1 MQLLDVRADHLE
13 LVQRILQQH
22 VPDAEVWAFGSRAK
36 WLARDSS
43 DLDLCIRAA
52 AALSFEQMG
61 LFREAFEE
69 SNLPYKLDVVDWT
82 MASAAFREIIE
93 RDRVVVWE
101 GRSSTKGAAGEWGEL
116 PFSEAVLLN
125 PVTPL
130 VKGVI
135 YPFVEMSAIAAGRR
149 DVKCSEYRNFS
160 GGGSRFQDRDT
171 LMARITPCLEN
182 GKLARFQAPE
192 GEPIGHG
199 STEFIVIRG
208 KPNVT
213 DNDYAYYLA
222 ISPEVRKFAISQMTG
237 TSGRQRVPT
246 DALGKISVLLPP
258 LTEQKAIAHILGTLD
273 DKIALNRRMTA
284 TLEAI
289 AQALFKSWFV
299 DFDPVRAK
307 AEGRWQHGQS
317 LPGLPADLYH
327 LFPEPLV
334 ASELGEIPEGWA
346 IGSFSEAVE
355 IIGGGTPK
363 TSVSEYW
370 GGDIPWFSVVDTPP
384 SSDVFVVQTEKSITR
399 SGLNGSSAQM
409 IAKGTTIIS
418 ARGTVGNLGI
428 AGRDM
433 TFNQSCYALRGKNG
447 SGDYFVFLSAQCMVE
462 QLKVMAHGSVFS
474 TITRQT
480 FDAVRFVLPPEP
492 VLQQFERTA
501 TSVFDAIFGNGND
514 SRSLARLRDTLLPK
528 LISGEL
534 RIQDAKRIAGAAV

>member
-1 MQLLDVRADHLE
+1 MIDIRPDHW
-13 LVQRILQQH
+13 RIVEAILKKH
-22 VPDAEVWAFGSRAK
+22 VPRHMVWAFGSRAK
-36 WLARDSS
+36 WSAKAYS
-43 DLDLCIRAA
+43 DLDLAIITEK
-52 AALSFEQMG
+52 ALPLAVSASLSDDFS
-61 LFREAFEE
+61 E
-69 SNLPYKLDVVDWT
+69 SDLPYKVDVVDWAT
-82 MASAAFREIIE
+82 TSAAFREIIE

-101 GRSSTKGAAGEWGEL
+101 GRSSTKGAAGEWGEI

-125 PVTPL
+125 PATPL

-135 YPFVEMSAIAAGRR
+135 YPFVEMSAIAVGTR

-222 ISPEVRKFAISQMTG
+222 ISSEVRKFAISQMTG

-273 DKIALNRRMTA
+273 DKIALNRRMNA

-289 AQALFKSWFV
+289 AQVLFKSWFV

-307 AEGRWQHGQS
+307 MEGRWQRDQS
-317 LPGLPADLYH
+317 LPGLPADLYD
-327 LFPEPLV
+327 LFPERLV

-399 SGLNGSSAQM
+399 SGLNGSSARM

-514 SRSLARLRDTLLPK
+514 SRSLARLRGTLLPK

-534 RIQDAKRIAGAAV
+534 RIQDAERIVGAAV

>member
-61 LFREAFEE
+61 LLREAFEE
-69 SNLPYKLDVVDWT
+69 SNLPYKVDVVDWT

-135 YPFVEMSAIAAGRR
+135 YPFVEMSAIAAGTR

-273 DKIALNRRMTA
+273 NKIALNRRMNA

-307 AEGRWQHGQS
+307 MEGRAPEGMDE
-317 LPGLPADLYH
+317 ATAA
-327 LFPEPLV
+327 LFPDALDDDEKPQGWSNGTLGDLAVLNPESWSKKSAPAEIEYVDLTNTKWGTIEMTTRFAWADAPSRAQRIIRPGDTIVGTVRPGNSSYSYVSANGLTGSTGFAVLRPKEDQNRELLYLAATSSENIKRLSYLADGGAYPAVRPEVVLASPIVLPDSKLV
-334 ASELGEIPEGWA
+334 AAFSGIVASLIKA
-346 IGSFSEAVE
+346 IEQNKHEA
-355 IIGGGTPK
+355 
-363 TSVSEYW
+363 
-370 GGDIPWFSVVDTPP
+370 
-384 SSDVFVVQTEKSITR
+384 
-399 SGLNGSSAQM
+399 
-409 IAKGTTIIS
+409 
-418 ARGTVGNLGI
+418 
-428 AGRDM
+428 
-433 TFNQSCYALRGKNG
+433 
-447 SGDYFVFLSAQCMVE
+447 
-462 QLKVMAHGSVFS
+462 
-474 TITRQT
+474 
-480 FDAVRFVLPPEP
+480 
-492 VLQQFERTA
+492 A
-501 TSVFDAIFGNGND
+501 TLA
-514 SRSLARLRDTLLPK
+514 SLHDLLLPK
-528 LISGEL
+528 LLSGEI
-534 RIQDAKRIAGAAV
+534 RIKDAEHIAGAAP

>member
-61 LFREAFEE
+61 LLREAFEE
-69 SNLPYKLDVVDWT
+69 SNLPYKVDVVDWT

-135 YPFVEMSAIAAGRR
+135 YPFVEMSAIAAGTR

-273 DKIALNRRMTA
+273 DKIALNRRMNA

-289 AQALFKSWFV
+289 AQVLFKSWFV

-307 AEGRWQHGQS
+307 MEGRWQRDQS
-317 LPGLPADLYH
+317 LPGLPADLYD
-327 LFPEPLV
+327 LFPERLV

-534 RIQDAKRIAGAAV
+534 RIQDAKRIVGAAV

>member
-36 WLARDSS
+36 GLARDPS

-61 LFREAFEE
+61 LLREAFEE
-69 SNLPYKLDVVDWT
+69 SNLPYKVDVVDWT

-93 RDRVVVWE
+93 RDRVGVWE
-101 GRSSTKGAAGEWGEL
+101 GRSSTKGAAGEWGDL

-135 YPFVEMSAIAAGRR
+135 YPFVEMSAIAAGTR

-171 LMARITPCLEN
+171 LMARITPCREN

-222 ISPEVRKFAISQMTG
+222 ISSEVRKFAISQMTG

-273 DKIALNRRMTA
+273 DKIALNRRMNA

-289 AQALFKSWFV
+289 AQVLFKSWFV

-307 AEGRWQHGQS
+307 MEGRWQRDQS
-317 LPGLPADLYH
+317 LPGLPADLYD
-327 LFPEPLV
+327 LFPERLV

-346 IGSFSEAVE
+346 IG
-355 IIGGGTPK
+355 
-363 TSVSEYW
+363 
-370 GGDIPWFSVVDTPP
+370 WFSVVDTPP

-399 SGLNGSSAQM
+399 SGLNGSSARM

-534 RIQDAKRIAGAAV
+534 RIQDAKRIVGAAV